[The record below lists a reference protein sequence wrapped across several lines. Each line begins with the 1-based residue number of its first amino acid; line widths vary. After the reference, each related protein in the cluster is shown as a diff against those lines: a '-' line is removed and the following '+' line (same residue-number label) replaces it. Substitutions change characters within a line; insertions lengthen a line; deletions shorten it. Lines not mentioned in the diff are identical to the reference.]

1 MTELLFF
8 LPFVLL
14 VGWLV
19 RGGQR
24 RRAAALA
31 DGGTAAVP
39 VLFRQG
45 SRWRQGR
52 LVIGAQPLVWRPFA
66 RGGEVVL
73 PAELRV
79 VGTRR
84 PTVREAVRLN
94 PLARIVACESAA
106 GPVLL
111 AVMPEEL
118 EPVLGALE
126 RG

>member
-39 VLFRQG
+39 VLLRQG
-45 SRWRQGR
+45 SRWRPGR
-52 LVIGAQPLVWRPFA
+52 LVIGARPLVWRPFA

-79 VGTRR
+79 TGTRR

>member
-8 LPFVLL
+8 VPLAVLVGLL
-14 VGWLV
+14 V
-19 RGGQR
+19 RAGQR

-39 VLFRQG
+39 VMFRQG
-45 SRWRQGR
+45 SRWRAGR
-52 LVIGAQPLVWRPFA
+52 LVIGAEPLVWRPFA
-66 RGGEVVL
+66 RAGEVVL

-79 VGTRR
+79 AGTRP

-94 PLARIVACESAA
+94 PRLRIVACESAG

-111 AVMPEEL
+111 AVLPEEL
-118 EPVLGALE
+118 ERVLGALE